1 MNETWNNEYEDEK
14 SISLLDL
21 VFYVLRQ
28 WKKMVVVAV
37 IAAIVMVAAG
47 ALKSYKLYE
56 TIKNA
61 PETVPVEITEAEIQ
75 DLNDKLQSIAVYEDN
90 LKAYQTYLDES
101 IMCKLDPNGFY
112 EGSLN
117 YAVPLQSDEEVVS
130 AQTICEAEILN
141 SESYEKVAKALR
153 EDAAVSK
160 IGEVI
165 ELTAEK
171 AVSGNEILMR
181 VKVTARYDTEKGC
194 QKMLDALS
202 EVVEGV
208 NLIAIREDVEPLEKL
223 SERILFTSDAS
234 LMDKKQEILNSK
246 NSAVSNLTNLKN
258 SITENQK
265 QYQAWLEA
273 EEEETPEVK
282 FELSVNWKYVI
293 LAEFVGA
300 FCVAGLYGVIYL
312 FSGRI
317 HNKEELESYLRV
329 PVFEMTQNADQGNT
343 PEMLAVLLAGHLTS
357 MGLKKVYLSGSL
369 GSMQAQV
376 MNTLKELLEDKG
388 FSAEVGESIVTD
400 AASLQHA
407 TDCGYMVLVE
417 KCYESM
423 EKELQEELSKAM
435 FCGIRVLGVILE
447 K

>member
-1 MNETWNNEYEDEK
+1 MNETWNNEFEDEK

-21 VFYVLRQ
+21 LFYVLRQ
-28 WKKMVVVAV
+28 WKKMVIVAV
-37 IAAIVMVAAG
+37 IAAMVMAAAG

-56 TIKNA
+56 TMKNA

-75 DLNDKLQSIAVYEDN
+75 DLNDKLQSITVYEDN
-90 LKAYQTYLDES
+90 LKAYQTYLNES
-101 IMCKLDPNGFY
+101 VMCKLDPNGFY

-117 YAVPLQSDEEVVS
+117 YVVSLQSDEEVVS

-141 SESYEKVAKALR
+141 SESYEKVAKALG

-165 ELTAEK
+165 GLTTDK
-171 AVSGNEILMR
+171 AVSGKEILMR
-181 VKVTARYDTEKGC
+181 LKVTARYDTEKGC
-194 QKMLDALS
+194 RKMLDALS
-202 EVVEGV
+202 KVVEGV
-208 NLIAIREDVEPLEKL
+208 NLIAIRENVEPLEKL

-258 SITENQK
+258 SLTENQK
-265 QYQAWLEA
+265 KYQAWLEA
-273 EEEETPEVK
+273 EEEETTEVK
-282 FELSVNWKYVI
+282 FELSLNWKYVI
-293 LAEFVGA
+293 AAAFVGA
-300 FCVAGLYGVIYL
+300 FCVAGIYGVIYL

-329 PVFEMTQNADQGNT
+329 PVFDMVTDGGKGNT
-343 PEMLAVLLAGHLTS
+343 PEMLAVLLAGHLS
-357 MGLKKVYLSGSL
+357 ALGLKKVYLSGSL
-369 GSMQAQV
+369 GNGQAQV
-376 MNTLKELLEDKG
+376 MSTLKGLLEAKG
-388 FSAEVGESIVTD
+388 FSAEVGDSIVTD
-400 AASLQHA
+400 AASLQQA
-407 TDCGYMVLVE
+407 TDCGCMVFVE
-417 KCYESM
+417 KCNESM
-423 EKELQEELSKAM
+423 EKDLQEELSKAM